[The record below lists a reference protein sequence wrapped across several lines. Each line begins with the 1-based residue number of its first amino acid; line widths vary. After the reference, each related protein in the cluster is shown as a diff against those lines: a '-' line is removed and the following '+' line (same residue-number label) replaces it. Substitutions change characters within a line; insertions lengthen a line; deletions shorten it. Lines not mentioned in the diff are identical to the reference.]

1 MRKQPQVTELTK
13 TKIREAFWQL
23 YQQKPIDKISI
34 KEITSLAGYNRGTF
48 YLYYRDVYDLL
59 TQIEEEL
66 LGMIRTLIDKMLAQ
80 GGEPDFE
87 RHMSFILQLTRTYET
102 YVSVLLGDC
111 GDPAFGRKLKAIIS
125 PLVENLLIPDTGC
138 TDKERSLL
146 KEFYLSGILA
156 AVSRWISEPDGMSID
171 QFIQLML
178 DTVLPRD
185 FSVRASG

>member
-1 MRKQPQVTELTK
+1 MKKQPQVTELTK
-13 TKIREAFWQL
+13 AKIREAFWHL
-23 YQQKPIDKISI
+23 YQQRPIEKISI

-66 LGMIRTLIDKMLAQ
+66 LGMIRTLIDEMLAQ
-80 GGEPDFE
+80 DGEPDFE
-87 RHMSFILQLTRTYET
+87 RHMSFILQLTRTYEA
-102 YVSVLLGDC
+102 YVSVLLGDR

-146 KEFYLSGILA
+146 REFYLSGILA
-156 AVSRWISEPDGMSID
+156 AVSQWISEPDSMPID
-171 QFIQLML
+171 QFIQLIL
-178 DTVLPRD
+178 DTVLPTD
-185 FSVRASG
+185 SSVRVSV

>member
-87 RHMSFILQLTRTYET
+87 RHMSFILQLTRTYEA
-102 YVSVLLGDC
+102 YVSVLLGDR

-146 KEFYLSGILA
+146 REFYLSGILA
-156 AVSRWISEPDGMSID
+156 AVSQWISEPDSMPID
-171 QFIQLML
+171 QFIQLIL
-178 DTVLPRD
+178 DTVLPTD
-185 FSVRASG
+185 SSVRVSV